1 MKISIGSNKG
11 WLRLRWQHERKA
23 YSLNVGLLDSPTNR
37 AYAQQIAGRI
47 QFDILGNQF
56 DPTLLKYRPRTLGQK
71 ATDLTVPEL
80 FKRFTEHQFKT
91 KGLAPSSRR
100 RYEPIQSC
108 LEQRL
113 NVPAHQ
119 VGDRAAG
126 NYAAL
131 LLERLTARS
140 AKERLWMLASCWDWA
155 QGRYHVVDDNPW
167 TAQVQ
172 RIKPQPSQK
181 VKPFTA
187 TEIKAIIGAFRS
199 SPHYQHYA
207 DFVVFLF
214 GVGCR
219 FGEAAGLRWKHVA
232 DDLQSVWIGESVS
245 RGHRKSTK
253 TGKARTVILS
263 PMVAK
268 MMSDRAA
275 FLKENRHAVLNT
287 KPDDLVFPSP
297 KGLAIDDHNFRNRA
311 WKAILGQ
318 CHIEYRKPYAVRH
331 SVISHALANGANP
344 MDLAEQTGHDKRV
357 LLSTYAHAIRQESL
371 FVEF

>member
-1 MKISIGSNKG
+1 MRVYVERDRQ
-11 WLRLRWQHERKA
+11 RLRIRIVYQGKKHQF
-23 YSLNVGLLDSPTNR
+23 STGLADSKTNR
-37 AYAQQIAGRI
+37 AYVQGVVSRI
-47 QFDILGNQF
+47 ELDMVSGQF
-56 DPTLLKYRPRTLGQK
+56 DPTLIKYRPQMVGSN
-71 ATDLTVPEL
+71 ATDISVPEL
-80 FKRFTEHQFKT
+80 FKKFTEYKFQH
-91 KGLAPSSRR
+91 KGLAPGSKR

-108 LEQRL
+108 LVRRL

-119 VGDRAAG
+119 VSDRTAG
-126 NYAAL
+126 NYAVL

-155 QGRYHVVDDNPW
+155 QGRYHVGDDNPW

-187 TEIKAIIGAFRS
+187 AEIKAIIGAFRS

-207 DFVVFLF
+207 DFVAFLF

-219 FGEAAGLRWKHVA
+219 FGEAAGLQWKHVA
-232 DDLQSVWIGESVS
+232 DDFQTVWIGESVS
-245 RGHRKSTK
+245 RGHRKGTK
-253 TGKARTVILS
+253 TGKARTVMLS

-268 MMSDRAA
+268 MLGDRSKCFNA
-275 FLKENRHAVLNT
+275 NPV
-287 KPDDLVFPSP
+287 DLVFPSP
-297 KGLAIDDHNFRNRA
+297 KGLPIDDHNFRNRA
-311 WKAILGQ
+311 WKAILEQ

-331 SVISHALANGANP
+331 SAISHALANGASP
-344 MDLAEQTGHDKRV
+344 MDLAEQTGHNKRL
-357 LLSTYAHAIRQESL
+357 LLSTYAHAIVKQSL